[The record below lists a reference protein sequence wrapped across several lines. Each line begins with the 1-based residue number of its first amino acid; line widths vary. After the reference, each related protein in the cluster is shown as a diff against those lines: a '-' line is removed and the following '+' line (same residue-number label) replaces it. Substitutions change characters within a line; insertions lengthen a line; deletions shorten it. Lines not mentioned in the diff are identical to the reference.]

1 MIRILLILCEGLT
14 EKIYFDMVVRR
25 RRVQTVKVEVIGRQG
40 SHEALIDRCM
50 EKREDLLSSLN
61 LEESDVETWAVC
73 DHDNYRK
80 SFTKLLQY
88 ANDRSINLAYSKHQ
102 FETYLIQ
109 HLECRRTTNRGAEL
123 EKELS
128 DLLGFKYEK
137 NNLDWLDQ
145 KIYEHPKILETANI
159 NSDNFHNHTRVPFL
173 TVQDLTRRLLEFEL

>member
-25 RRVQTVKVEVIGRQG
+25 RRVQTVRVEVIGRQG
-40 SHEALIDRCM
+40 SHEALINRCV
-50 EKREDLLSSLN
+50 EKREELLSSLN

-80 SFTKLLQY
+80 SFTRLLQY
-88 ANDRSINLAYSKHQ
+88 ANDYNINLAYSKHQ

-109 HLECRRTTNRGAEL
+109 HLECRRTTNRRAEL

-128 DLLGFKYEK
+128 DLLGFKYQK

-145 KIYEHPKILETANI
+145 KVYEHPKILETANI
-159 NSDNFHNHTRVPFL
+159 NSDNFRNHTRVPFL